1 MNKERILF
9 IDRDGTLI
17 EEPVIDKQ
25 VDSLD
30 KLHFEPMVIPVLRE
44 HRRSSNRPRNYRIL
58 RTPAIRT
65 TTTMCRTQSPTRVF
79 GSTSTQVGLD
89 SVGATGPPSEP
100 SDSWTGYNAR
110 ENWFGQDPRS

>member
-30 KLHFEPMVIPVLRE
+30 KLRFEPMVIPVLRE
-44 HRRSSNRPRNYRIL
+44 LQADGRLSNAECRPVKHL
-58 RTPAIRT
+58 
-65 TTTMCRTQSPTRVF
+65 TR
-79 GSTSTQVGLD
+79 
-89 SVGATGPPSEP
+89 
-100 SDSWTGYNAR
+100 W
-110 ENWFGQDPRS
+110 WFGFTAVATH